1 MSSHSADA
9 STGAQNSQGETA
21 KDDLNHALKD
31 HIEQQHENKDTK
43 QDGEQGGNNLVDS
56 ITHPA
61 FVKARM
67 AIRLFVRR
75 SEKLYQESQDESF
88 MKTFSMAE
96 TDLCKVDEMHKR
108 ALTVLRKA
116 IEVDTNEGDKLK
128 ADLRKKWQAQRSPF
142 TYCLPDFDYCES
154 DPDLDP
160 ESDIESDL
168 EGKYL
173 DE

>member
-21 KDDLNHALKD
+21 KNDLNYALKD
-31 HIEQQHENKDTK
+31 HIEQQHENKDRK
-43 QDGEQGGNNLVDS
+43 QDREQGGNDLFDC
-56 ITHPA
+56 IAHPA

-88 MKTFSMAE
+88 MKTSSMAE
-96 TDLCKVDEMHKR
+96 NDLFEVDEMHKR
-108 ALTVLRKA
+108 ALTVVRKA
-116 IEVDTNEGDKLK
+116 IEVDKKEGDKLK

-142 TYCLPDFDYCES
+142 TYWLPDFEYCES
-154 DPDLDP
+154 DPDLNP
-160 ESDIESDL
+160 ESDLESDL
-168 EGKYL
+168 EGEYL